1 MSPTVIC
8 RALFSL
14 PTHGNQKKQQ
24 VLFAYYKKIM
34 LLCDTKP

>member
-8 RALFSL
+8 RAFFHS
-14 PTHGNQKKQQ
+14 PPWKSKKQQ

>member
-8 RALFSL
+8 RAFFHS
-14 PTHGNQKKQQ
+14 PPMEIKKQQ

-34 LLCDTKP
+34 LLCDTRP

>member
-14 PTHGNQKKQQ
+14 PTHGNQKKTTGIVCILQKDY
-24 VLFAYYKKIM
+24 VAL
-34 LLCDTKP
+34 

>member
-8 RALFSL
+8 RAFFTPHPWKS
-14 PTHGNQKKQQ
+14 KKQQ

>member
-8 RALFSL
+8 RAFFHS
-14 PTHGNQKKQQ
+14 PPMEIKKKQQ